1 MDDPSR
7 TLFALF
13 LAALW
18 CGFALYGLARLAAR
32 SPQGRELLARL
43 RRRGPLAQG
52 VALVLS
58 VIVVAFGGSKPG
70 GGGNGGGGGLL
81 GSLARP
87 PEPPPEPAFGL
98 VEVRTAGVS
107 LRAEPTNAVEA
118 AAWRLRGASEDGFWI
133 ERDAPFFAL
142 GTNPVR
148 RVYASASG
156 ALSFESARHPPLG
169 APLPDSAARSES
181 SPHLETALLAP
192 P

>member
-70 GGGNGGGGGLL
+70 GGGNG
-81 GSLARP
+81 S
-87 PEPPPEPAFGL
+87 
-98 VEVRTAGVS
+98 
-107 LRAEPTNAVEA
+107 
-118 AAWRLRGASEDGFWI
+118 
-133 ERDAPFFAL
+133 
-142 GTNPVR
+142 
-148 RVYASASG
+148 
-156 ALSFESARHPPLG
+156 
-169 APLPDSAARSES
+169 
-181 SPHLETALLAP
+181 
-192 P
+192 